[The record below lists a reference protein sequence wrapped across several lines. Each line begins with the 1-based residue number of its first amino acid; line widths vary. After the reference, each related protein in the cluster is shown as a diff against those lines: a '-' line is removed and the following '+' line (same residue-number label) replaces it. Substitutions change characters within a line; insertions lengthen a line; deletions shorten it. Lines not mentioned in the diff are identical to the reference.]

1 MCSGRSSSRFTFTFN
16 YQHQHRPLKWNALEP
31 ISWPLIGWEWS
42 RDRLLA
48 SHRSR
53 VTNHSLTLVTLATW
67 GRCPGRR
74 RRSWCRCGR
83 WSRSPRPRSPRCPR
97 CSCSRAGKWTSP
109 SSWKHV
115 MIIALPPS
123 LHFSPVK
130 ENWVKYGQQ
139 GLLHL
144 PRLHR
149 QLKDVRP
156 GVHASVYNCKVS
168 TKCFFLSFSIIFI
181 CLTLTAYCAQS
192 ETRFRLSRLSVVLY
206 ILHKEGTI
214 I

>member
-1 MCSGRSSSRFTFTFN
+1 
-16 YQHQHRPLKWNALEP
+16 
-31 ISWPLIGWEWS
+31 
-42 RDRLLA
+42 
-48 SHRSR
+48 
-53 VTNHSLTLVTLATW
+53 
-67 GRCPGRR
+67 
-74 RRSWCRCGR
+74 
-83 WSRSPRPRSPRCPR
+83 
-97 CSCSRAGKWTSP
+97 
-109 SSWKHV
+109 

-168 TKCFFLSFSIIFI
+168 TKCFFLSFSLIFI

-192 ETRFRLSRLSVVLY
+192 EIRFRLSRLSVVLY
-206 ILHKEGTI
+206 ILHKEGTNI
-214 I
+214 VVLV

>member
-1 MCSGRSSSRFTFTFN
+1 
-16 YQHQHRPLKWNALEP
+16 
-31 ISWPLIGWEWS
+31 
-42 RDRLLA
+42 
-48 SHRSR
+48 
-53 VTNHSLTLVTLATW
+53 
-67 GRCPGRR
+67 
-74 RRSWCRCGR
+74 
-83 WSRSPRPRSPRCPR
+83 
-97 CSCSRAGKWTSP
+97 
-109 SSWKHV
+109 

-123 LHFSPVK
+123 LYFSPVK

-168 TKCFFLSFSIIFI
+168 TKCFFLSFSLIFI
-181 CLTLTAYCAQS
+181 CLTLTAYCAKS

-206 ILHKEGTI
+206 ILHKEGTNI
-214 I
+214 VLVCIACKAYVFISLFILDLKMIARKICLIHFILENYFLFP